1 MLSKAAAKAKQQRS
15 SPGMKKQSPLP
26 PLRQKTPSV
35 FDLADRLFPPKVQR
49 SFPQPQ
55 RVTPRSTPASPEAAL
70 VNLLTLNEEQTERES
85 TPDDLN
91 DRLPVDN
98 GSLREAPAA
107 TLLPPGANQGAVE
120 EGSDGATPSGVTGE
134 NGI

>member
-35 FDLADRLFPPKVQR
+35 LDLADRLFPPKVQR
-49 SFPQPQ
+49 NFPKPQ

-70 VNLLTLNEEQTERES
+70 VNPLTLNEEKN
-85 TPDDLN
+85 LKHI
-91 DRLPVDN
+91 V
-98 GSLREAPAA
+98 
-107 TLLPPGANQGAVE
+107 
-120 EGSDGATPSGVTGE
+120 PS
-134 NGI
+134 